1 LQPLNRLQRTLISRS
16 APMEDVMDV
25 CGTGVD
31 FPKAS
36 GHGWLSF
43 SLGEIACL
51 FAAFR
56 SVPLPRQSQIRSLVR
71 QRRSVRQ
78 WFSETAEATRQ
89 HPAAVHR
96 FGERRLVHDGATRHR
111 RQTEVPTPGP
121 RIRASSAN
129 RHTNQCNHA
138 HTSGRRG
145 VHDTLAGTFGHGPVV
160 GASAKPR
167 F

>member
-1 LQPLNRLQRTLISRS
+1 MFVGQVWIFRRLRVPY
-16 APMEDVMDV
+16 A
-25 CGTGVD
+25 
-31 FPKAS
+31 
-36 GHGWLSF
+36 GWLSF

-56 SVPLPRQSQIRSLVR
+56 SKCRCHGSASWSTSLARAPAPRR
-71 QRRSVRQ
+71 QAVVQRA
-78 WFSETAEATRQ
+78 AEAPRQ
-89 HPAAVHR
+89 HPAAFHR
-96 FGERRLVHDGATRHR
+96 FGERRLVQDGATRHR